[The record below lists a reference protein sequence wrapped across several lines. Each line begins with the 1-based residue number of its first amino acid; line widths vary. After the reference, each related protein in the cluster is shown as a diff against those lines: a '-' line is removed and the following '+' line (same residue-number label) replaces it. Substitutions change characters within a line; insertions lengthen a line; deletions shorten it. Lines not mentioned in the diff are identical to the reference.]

1 MGYITLLRPG
11 TAEFTVQRS
20 RFIARA
26 APAADEAAAQA
37 FLQRVR
43 KEYYDAR
50 HNCSAWVL
58 GADGSRQ
65 RSSDDGEPG
74 GTAGM
79 PILEV
84 IRRRGVTNC
93 VVVVTR
99 YFGGIKLGAGGL
111 TRAYSHAA
119 AIGLDA
125 AVLAEVRTM
134 RRLAVTVAYP
144 LLEPLERWLR
154 QDGIDMEETLYAEDV
169 TLNLLVEPEKIA
181 AIQAVVTD
189 RTAGRA
195 RMEVGDETEVVQERP
210 KGETGDG

>member
-11 TAEFTVQRS
+11 IAEFTVQRS
-20 RFIARA
+20 RFIAQA

-58 GADGSRQ
+58 EADGSRQ

-154 QDGIDMEETLYAEDV
+154 QDGVDREETLYAEDV
-169 TLNLLVEPEKIA
+169 TLNLLVEPEKMA
-181 AIQAVVTD
+181 AIQAAVTD

-195 RMEVGDETEVVQERP
+195 RMEAGDETEVVRERP
-210 KGETGDG
+210 QGEMGDG

>member
-1 MGYITLLRPG
+1 MGYITLLKPG
-11 TAEFTVQRS
+11 TDEFTIQRS
-20 RFIARA
+20 RFIAQA
-26 APAADEAAAQA
+26 APAEDEAAAQA
-37 FLQRVR
+37 FLQGVR
-43 KEYYDAR
+43 KTYYDAR

-58 GADGSRQ
+58 GPEGNRQ

-84 IRRRGVTNC
+84 IRRRGITNC
-93 VVVVTR
+93 IVVVTR

-125 AVLAEVRTM
+125 AVLGEVRTM
-134 RRLAVTVAYP
+134 RRIAVTVGYP

-154 QDGIDMEETLYAEDV
+154 QAGISVEDTTYEENV
-169 TLNLLVEPEKIA
+169 TLRLLVDPAEAEGVRA
-181 AIQAVVTD
+181 ALID
-189 RTAGRA
+189 RTAGSA
-195 RMEVGDETEVVQERP
+195 RMSDEGETEITREIE
-210 KGETGDG
+210 KDTASD

>member
-1 MGYITLLRPG
+1 MGYITLLEKG
-11 TAEFTVQRS
+11 TAEFTIQRS
-20 RFIARA
+20 RFIAQA

-37 FLQRVR
+37 FLQSVR
-43 KEYYDAR
+43 KKYYDAR

-58 GADGSRQ
+58 GSDGSRQ

-93 VVVVTR
+93 VVTVTR

-125 AVLAEVRTM
+125 AVFAEVQTR

-144 LLEPLERWLR
+144 LLDPLERWCR
-154 QDGIDMEETLYAEDV
+154 QNHIRVEDTLYTETA
-169 TLNLLVEPEKIA
+169 TLMLLIA
-181 AIQAVVTD
+181 PTDDDSIRAVLTD
-189 RTAGRA
+189 LTAGSAKIESR
-195 RMEVGDETEVVQERP
+195 GETEVVEALE
-210 KGETGDG
+210 KNGAVD

>member
-11 TAEFTVQRS
+11 IAEFTVQRS
-20 RFIARA
+20 RFIAQA

>member
-1 MGYITLLRPG
+1 MGYRTILEG
-11 TAEFTVQRS
+11 SEAEFTVQRS
-20 RFIARA
+20 RFITRA
-26 APAADEAAAQA
+26 APAANEATAQA
-37 FLQRVR
+37 FLQGIR
-43 KEYYDAR
+43 KKYYDAR
-50 HNCSAWVL
+50 HHCSAWVL
-58 GADGSRQ
+58 GEDGSRQ

-84 IRRRGVTNC
+84 IRRRGLTNC

-125 AVLAEVRTM
+125 AIIAEVKRQ
-134 RRLAVTVAYP
+134 RRLAVVISYP
-144 LLEPLERWLR
+144 LLAPLAHWL
-154 QDGIDMEETLYAEDV
+154 QQEKISIEDTAYAGDV
-169 TLNLLVEPEKIA
+169 TLKLLLDPEKADRIQA
-181 AIQAVVTD
+181 AIAD

-195 RMEVGDETEVVQERP
+195 AFELLGEIEVTR
-210 KGETGDG
+210 TIS